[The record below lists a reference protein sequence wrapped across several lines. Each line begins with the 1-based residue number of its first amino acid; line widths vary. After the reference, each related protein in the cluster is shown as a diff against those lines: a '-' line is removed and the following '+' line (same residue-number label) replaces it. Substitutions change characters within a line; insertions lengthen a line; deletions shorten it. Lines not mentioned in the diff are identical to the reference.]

1 METIFLRLSAILAI
15 VVFSFEYSMHICLGF
30 ALCGGNK
37 DDCVLRF
44 LIVLSC
50 RILED
55 KHCLSVGIF
64 DRLHFRHV

>member
-15 VVFSFEYSMHICLGF
+15 VVFSVECSMHISLSF

-37 DDCVLRF
+37 GDCVSRL
-44 LIVLSC
+44 LIVLSY